1 MFEEKFDMII
11 KLVLVGES
19 SVGKTNLLLRY
30 TENKYDPTQRP
41 TIGMDFLSKDLLID
55 QRHIKVQ
62 FWDTAGQEKYKSIA
76 NSYFK
81 MSNGVILV
89 YDVTRRDTFEK
100 IGKWIETIRT
110 HAVSDVR
117 ILLVGNKID
126 LEENR
131 EVTVEEGRNYAK
143 EQGVYFWETSGK
155 TNPDNCVTMAFNLVV
170 EECRKEV
177 LKNELKEEGEQF
189 ERIRTES
196 IKLNPRK
203 DKSKERCC

>member
-1 MFEEKFDMII
+1 MLDEKFDMII
-11 KLVLVGES
+11 KLVLVGET

-41 TIGMDFLSKDLLID
+41 TIGMDFLSKDLIVD
-55 QRHIKVQ
+55 KRHIKVQ

-81 MSNGVILV
+81 MSSGVVLV
-89 YDVTRRDTFEK
+89 YDVTRRETFDK
-100 IGKWIETIRT
+100 IGKWIDTIKM

-126 LEENR
+126 LEKQR
-131 EVTVEEGRNYAK
+131 EVTADEGRNYAR
-143 EQGVYFWETSGK
+143 EHGIYFWETSGK
-155 TNPDNCVTMAFNLVV
+155 TNPDNCVTTAFNSII
-170 EECRKEV
+170 EECRIEV

-189 ERIRTES
+189 ERIRNES
-196 IKLNPRK
+196 VKLNPRDNK
-203 DKSKERCC
+203 PKEGCC